1 VIALQSSFLTY
12 LLHYVL
18 ARLIYDHLVVVLVA
32 LVVVLSVMVR
42 SRR

>member
-1 VIALQSSFLTY
+1 VIALQSSFPTY

-32 LVVVLSVMVR
+32 VVVVLLLRVR
-42 SRR
+42 RRR